1 MESEKEVMPAGNKKT
16 LFERAG
22 KHPVL
27 IITSICSICFA
38 IIAGL
43 FAFMQIGRY
52 ENGILEVC
60 AEQQD
65 AYVQLVLDQINLK
78 DNRDDE
84 QIIKD
89 ILGAMD
95 ASSNRYWTFS
105 KDQSM
110 LFVKDVTETNKYKGV
125 NTATYYISDSA
136 KEFLNNLSVNNVIHS
151 YIEINDNR
159 YIASGVMFEYK
170 GDAYRLCLLTEKDV
184 LLDNNAYLGVRT
196 QMQTFVVVI
205 LLLLV
210 VVPMLFA
217 HFVRKMQF
225 NTDKLNESLLTIN
238 TIMSKMSQKLTE
250 SDLHDTRNNMWHE
263 NVLKQFF
270 EKIKKRNVY
279 PVTAIHIG
287 CRDKNMRDEFIAK
300 AHYILDKNVLRFE
313 YKDSDVILIF
323 IKINEESALKS
334 VDLLTS
340 EDVKI
345 LNHVLVNQS
354 TGLSDIT
361 G

>member
-1 MESEKEVMPAGNKKT
+1 MESEKEVMLAGNKKT

-184 LLDNNAYLGVRT
+184 LLDNNAYLGFRCVEGDRRG
-196 QMQTFVVVI
+196 
-205 LLLLV
+205 
-210 VVPMLFA
+210 A
-217 HFVRKMQF
+217 E
-225 NTDKLNESLLTIN
+225 KLPC
-238 TIMSKMSQKLTE
+238 KA
-250 SDLHDTRNNMWHE
+250 
-263 NVLKQFF
+263 KQC
-270 EKIKKRNVY
+270 I
-279 PVTAIHIG
+279 A
-287 CRDKNMRDEFIAK
+287 DEAVCK
-300 AHYILDKNVLRFE
+300 HAR
-313 YKDSDVILIF
+313 
-323 IKINEESALKS
+323 
-334 VDLLTS
+334 
-340 EDVKI
+340 
-345 LNHVLVNQS
+345 
-354 TGLSDIT
+354 
-361 G
+361 